1 MRPCARTVKH
11 FRTIG
16 ERFSPFGDRAPKLIT
31 NKNLTNNTINY
42 YHGKKQGRGD
52 EAAGSGK
59 EEAVKMKKPLR
70 PAVMTKPR
78 PHVQNRI
85 NDYTFFLGGAGR
97 TMN

>member
-1 MRPCARTVKH
+1 MAVHAAMRPNNKSIFALSGRL
-11 FRTIG
+11 
-16 ERFSPFGDRAPKLIT
+16 SPLLLTAPPKLIT

-70 PAVMTKPR
+70 PAVMQSRAPMSK
-78 PHVQNRI
+78 I
-85 NDYTFFLGGAGR
+85 E
-97 TMN
+97 